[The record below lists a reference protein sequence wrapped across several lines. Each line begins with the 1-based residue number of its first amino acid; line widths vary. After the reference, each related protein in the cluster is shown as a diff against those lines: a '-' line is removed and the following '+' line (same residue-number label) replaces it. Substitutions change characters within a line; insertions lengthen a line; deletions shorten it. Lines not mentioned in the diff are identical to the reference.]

1 MDKMSISDFQSIDK
15 RFEKDVLECFDYE
28 KSVEMRSAAG
38 GTSKASVFDQISA
51 LKKSLAQ
58 RSNYGLQQTRE
69 SDGDYQYQMS

>member
-51 LKKSLAQ
+51 LKKSLA
-58 RSNYGLQQTRE
+58 
-69 SDGDYQYQMS
+69 